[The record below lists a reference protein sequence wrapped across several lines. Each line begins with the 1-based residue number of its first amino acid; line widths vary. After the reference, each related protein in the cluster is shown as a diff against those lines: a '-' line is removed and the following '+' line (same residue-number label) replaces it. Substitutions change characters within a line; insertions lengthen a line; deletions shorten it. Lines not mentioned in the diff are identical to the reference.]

1 MPVACFD
8 LEGPLSPQD
17 NAYEVMGLIPRG
29 KEIFKVISRYD
40 DLLTL
45 EERQGYEPGDTLKL
59 IVPFLIYHGITE
71 AEIERISKRAKI
83 VNGAK
88 EAIAQLRE
96 GGWKVHIISTS
107 YQQHAYNIAS
117 QLGVP
122 REDVAC
128 TKLELS
134 KYRGAEGAELVAEV
148 ERVILEELYPRM
160 HDEEIVATLDDFF
173 FRKLQRTQLGRVFN
187 EVRVVGG
194 RRKVEAMLAF
204 LRRQGE
210 NLSECAAIGD
220 SITDFK
226 MLREVSSGGGIG
238 IAFNGN
244 EYSLPYCDIAIA
256 ASDLRALLPVLDA
269 FAEGG
274 RKGALEA
281 VRELETDGEDD
292 KPAYALFPAASR
304 EKLERTLE
312 VHRRFRALVRGD
324 AAKLG

>member
-17 NAYEVMGLIPRG
+17 NAYEVMGLVDRG
-29 KEIFKVISRYD
+29 KEIFEVISRYD

-45 EERQGYEPGDTLKL
+45 AKRQGYEPGDTLKL

-71 AEIERISKRAKI
+71 EDIERVSKRAKV

-88 EAIAQLRE
+88 ETIAHLRE
-96 GGWKVHIISTS
+96 NGWKVHIISTS
-107 YQQHAYNIAS
+107 YQQHAYNIAE
-117 QLGVP
+117 QLGVA

-134 KYRGAEGAELVAEV
+134 KYRNASGLELVAEV
-148 ERVILEELYPRM
+148 EKTILEKLYPRM
-160 HDEEIVATLDDFF
+160 RDDEIVATLDDFF
-173 FRKLQRTQLGRVFN
+173 FNKLQRTQLGKVFN

-194 RRKVEAMLAF
+194 KRKVEAMLGF
-204 LRRQGE
+204 LKRH
-210 NLSECAAIGD
+210 NAKLSDCAAIGD

-226 MLREVSSGGGIG
+226 MLREVSRGGGIA

-244 EYSLPYCDIAIA
+244 EYSLPYCDIAV
-256 ASDLRALLPVLDA
+256 ASQDLRALLPVMDA
-269 FAEGG
+269 FASDG
-274 RKGALEA
+274 RSEALEA
-281 VRELETDGEDD
+281 ARKLQSSGEVE
-292 KPAYALFPAASR
+292 AEYTLFPAASD
-304 EKLERTLE
+304 EKLKLTLE
-312 VHRRFRALVRGD
+312 VHKRFRALVRGD

>member
-29 KEIFKVISRYD
+29 KEIFQVISRYD

-45 EERQGYEPGDTLKL
+45 EGRENYEPGDTLKL

-71 AEIERISKRAKI
+71 ADIERVSKRAKI
-83 VNGAK
+83 VKGAR
-88 EAIAQLRE
+88 ETIAHLRE
-96 GGWKVHIISTS
+96 NNWKVHIISTS
-107 YQQHAYNIAS
+107 YQQHAYNIAA
-117 QLGVP
+117 QLGVA

-134 KYRGAEGAELVAEV
+134 RYGGISGVELVAEV
-148 ERVILEELYPRM
+148 EKVILEKLYPSMR
-160 HDEEIVATLDDFF
+160 DEEIVATLDEFF
-173 FRKLQRTQLGRVFN
+173 FRRLQHTELGKVFN

-194 RRKVEAMLAF
+194 SRKVEAMLRF
-204 LRRQGE
+204 LEKDGAELRD
-210 NLSECAAIGD
+210 CAAIGD

-226 MLREVSSGGGIG
+226 MLREVSKEGGIA

-244 EYSLPYCDIAIA
+244 EYCLPYCDIAV
-256 ASDLRALLPVLDA
+256 ASEKLSAVLPILDA

-274 RKGALEA
+274 RGAALERAKSLEGSESGA
-281 VRELETDGEDD
+281 VYT
-292 KPAYALFPAASR
+292 LFPAESEA
-304 EKLERTLE
+304 KLRRTLE
-312 VHRRFRALVRGD
+312 AHSHFRALVRGD